1 MLEFSDVGGLRAVVY
16 CLLLFCSMT
25 RLWRRSNVWPMSAP
39 CLPRKSGKQDLCC
52 LPVVVLIKTAG
63 SFHFWLQFR
72 PVWPSPLTKRLF
84 WAENLF
90 AICPKNPGGTDARTL
105 SHSPRSARRWFHA
118 GAYWLLLES
127 LVPVDFD
134 AFFKLLVPWY
144 NV

>member
-1 MLEFSDVGGLRAVVY
+1 MSMLEFSGVGGLRAVSCV
-16 CLLLFCSMT
+16 LFASILFYDCGGG
-25 RLWRRSNVWPMSAP
+25 NVWPMSAP

-90 AICPKNPGGTDARTL
+90 AICPKNPGGTDART
-105 SHSPRSARRWFHA
+105 HSRWFHA

-127 LVPVDFD
+127 LVPVPVDFD